1 MMFSVMCCY
10 VFKAS
15 FIYSGLSGQNDQHI
29 AFFLVIICVYKSID
43 LFFCSI
49 SQKGF
54 KTKCVLMAKTL
65 FFFDDEKLT

>member
-29 AFFLVIICVYKSID
+29 AFFLVIICVYESID
-43 LFFCSI
+43 LFFLLYFT
-49 SQKGF
+49 KG
-54 KTKCVLMAKTL
+54 L
-65 FFFDDEKLT
+65 